1 MPPLDPALERRLH
14 GLRALVG
21 NTPLLAIDC
30 AFRGRR
36 HTVYA
41 KAEHLNL
48 TGSIKDRMALH
59 ILHQGYVRGALA
71 PGDLVIEATSGNT
84 GIAFAAI
91 GRALGHPV
99 AIFMPDWMSEE
110 RKNLIRF
117 FGADIHLVSAAEGG
131 FVGSI
136 ARAEALAAERGH
148 AFLPRQFSNQDNC
161 EAHAVTTGPE
171 IAWQLERH
179 GLRPDA
185 IVAGVGTGGTVMG
198 AGRYLKARYPALRV
212 HPLEPASSPTL
223 TTGHKVGKHRIQGIS
238 DEFIPPIVDL
248 AALDQVVAVDDG
260 DAIRMAQRLAR
271 ELGLAVGISAGANF
285 LGALKVLDALG
296 PGAVVVTFFCDDNKK
311 YLSTDLVR
319 EEPPRPDH
327 LTPEVALEGFVAFRR
342 SCQACGEG

>member
-1 MPPLDPALERRLH
+1 MPALDPALERRLH

-30 AFRGRR
+30 TFRGRR

-84 GIAFAAI
+84 GIAFAAL

-161 EAHAVTTGPE
+161 EAHATTTGPE

-198 AGRYLKARYPALRV
+198 AGRYLRARYPALRV

-248 AALDQVVAVDDG
+248 GALDRVVAVDDG

-285 LGALKVLDALG
+285 LGALNVLEDLG

-327 LTPEVALEGFVAFRR
+327 LTPDVTLLGFEAFRR

>member
-1 MPPLDPALERRLH
+1 MH

-30 AFRGRR
+30 TVRGRR

-59 ILHQGYVRGALA
+59 ILHQGYVRGALQ

-84 GIAFAAI
+84 GIAFAAL

-198 AGRYLKARYPALRV
+198 AGRYLKGRYPALRV

-248 AALDQVVAVDDG
+248 GALDRVVAVDDG

-285 LGALKVLDALG
+285 LGALKVLEALG

-319 EEPPRPDH
+319 EEPPRADH
-327 LTPEVALEGFVAFRR
+327 LTPDVELHGFEAFRR
-342 SCQACGEG
+342 ACQACGEG